1 MEETGRCP
9 GSLTWKNPMKVSKQK
24 SRLGEATEQ
33 VSVAGLEK
41 KNRDKVNK
49 EQIQRFSKILKYKR

>member
-1 MEETGRCP
+1 
-9 GSLTWKNPMKVSKQK
+9 MKVSKLE

-41 KNRDKVNK
+41 KNKDKVNK
-49 EQIQRFSKILKYKR
+49 EQFKGFQKFSNINT